1 MNNLYPKKVTDCVG
15 KEEGER
21 ELWGWFFFDHKQQVL
36 LAAKTTRERER
47 EKVNILL
54 LLWAW
59 LDWLEWILLKESQHD
74 GSCIVSFCV
83 PSVYGREIHS
93 IYI

>member
-47 EKVNILL
+47 ERRLIFCCCCEH
-54 LLWAW
+54 
-59 LDWLEWILLKESQHD
+59 DWIDWN
-74 GSCIVSFCV
+74 G
-83 PSVYGREIHS
+83 Y
-93 IYI
+93 Y